1 MPPTPGKNGGKA
13 LSTRKKLFGGS
24 RLTRFEVASMGRTQ
38 GPTRM
43 TPSGPTSIRPP
54 RMNLGGARVKLGDVR
69 TKLPC
74 TRTHLWCPRTR
85 LVGSPTRLGA
95 TRTNLGCTRTKLRRV
110 RPKLPSVRQR
120 PRDLRVKLGRVRK
133 NFPGSTTRLRM
144 TRVHLL
150 GARLRL
156 LRCQDQRSDG
166 ARSAAT
172 IQLDRSCL
180 LDLLPHILR
189 RSLVPGLVLA
199 RASLTP
205 RLAEASASQSLPSQ
219 LNRYGSGL

>member
-24 RLTRFEVASMGRTQ
+24 RVTRFEVASIGRTQ

-144 TRVHLL
+144 TRVHPS

-156 LRCQDQRSDG
+156 LPCQDQKGDG

-172 IQLDRSCL
+172 IQLDRSCW
-180 LDLLPHILR
+180 LDLLAQILR
-189 RSLVPGLVLA
+189 RSLVTGLVLA

-205 RLAEASASQSLPSQ
+205 RLAEASASQSLPPK
-219 LNRYGSGL
+219 